1 MEGFLWKKGG
11 SGSGASPLKFGRRNW
26 TRRFCRIE
34 AAVLHGG
41 DSGDALAYYKLA
53 DGEGQPGPDDKP
65 RGFVPLKAAQ
75 VMDAEI
81 DGKTHCFAIHR
92 GDGQMVWFRA
102 EAASDKVKWLDGLDV
117 ATGGKSSTSDSTLR
131 QSVEEL
137 ASKNQRLTQEV
148 HSFRTSGS
156 LGPEDR
162 APATWGDESKSPED
176 SEVESI
182 LTPKSGRLEPLRRGS
197 SGSTVSSL
205 AAARAALEQLEVA
218 DKANSRPSETV
229 DLDEDVVARN
239 TLAETNIARSTS
251 RASNDSNRI
260 SIASQED
267 FKF

>member
-1 MEGFLWKKGG
+1 
-11 SGSGASPLKFGRRNW
+11 
-26 TRRFCRIE
+26 
-34 AAVLHGG
+34 
-41 DSGDALAYYKLA
+41 
-53 DGEGQPGPDDKP
+53 
-65 RGFVPLKAAQ
+65 
-75 VMDAEI
+75 
-81 DGKTHCFAIHR
+81 
-92 GDGQMVWFRA
+92 MVWFRA
-102 EAASDKVKWLDGLDV
+102 EAASDKVKWLDALDV
-117 ATGGKSSTSDSTLR
+117 ATGGKSTSTTDGTLR
-131 QSVEEL
+131 QSIEEL

-162 APATWGDESKSPED
+162 APQTWGDESKSPED

-182 LTPKSGRLEPLRRGS
+182 LTPT
-197 SGSTVSSL
+197 TVSSL

-218 DKANSRPSETV
+218 DKANSQPSETV

>member
-41 DSGDALAYYKLA
+41 ESGDALAYYKLA

-162 APATWGDESKSPED
+162 APQTWGDESKSPED

-182 LTPKSGRLEPLRRGS
+182 LTPT
-197 SGSTVSSL
+197 TVSSL

-218 DKANSRPSETV
+218 DKAHSRPSETV
-229 DLDEDVVARN
+229 DLDDDVVARN

>member
-41 DSGDALAYYKLA
+41 ESGDALAYYKLA
-53 DGEGQPGPDDKP
+53 DGEGEPGPDDKP

-102 EAASDKVKWLDGLDV
+102 EAASDKVKWLDALDV
-117 ATGGKSSTSDSTLR
+117 ATGGRASTSDATLR

-162 APATWGDESKSPED
+162 APQTWGDESKSPED

-182 LTPKSGRLEPLRRGS
+182 LTPT
-197 SGSTVSSL
+197 TVSSL

>member
-53 DGEGQPGPDDKP
+53 DGEGEPGPDDKP

-102 EAASDKVKWLDGLDV
+102 EAASDKVKWLDALDV
-117 ATGGKSSTSDSTLR
+117 ATGGKSTSTTDGTLR
-131 QSVEEL
+131 QSIEEL
-137 ASKNQRLTQEV
+137 ASKNQKLTQEV

-162 APATWGDESKSPED
+162 APQTWGDESKSPED
-176 SEVESI
+176 SEVEAI
-182 LTPKSGRLEPLRRGS
+182 LTPT
-197 SGSTVSSL
+197 TVSSL

-218 DKANSRPSETV
+218 DKANARPSETV

>member
-1 MEGFLWKKGG
+1 
-11 SGSGASPLKFGRRNW
+11 
-26 TRRFCRIE
+26 
-34 AAVLHGG
+34 
-41 DSGDALAYYKLA
+41 
-53 DGEGQPGPDDKP
+53 
-65 RGFVPLKAAQ
+65 
-75 VMDAEI
+75 MDAEI

-102 EAASDKVKWLDGLDV
+102 EAASDKVKWLDALDV
-117 ATGGKSSTSDSTLR
+117 ATGGRASTSDATLR

-137 ASKNQRLTQEV
+137 ASKNQKLTQEV

-162 APATWGDESKSPED
+162 APQTWGDESKSPED
-176 SEVESI
+176 SEVEAI
-182 LTPKSGRLEPLRRGS
+182 LTPKSGWLEPLGAPPA
-197 SGSTVSSL
+197 GTVSSL

>member
-26 TRRFCRIE
+26 TRRVCRIE

-53 DGEGQPGPDDKP
+53 DGEGEPGPDDKP

-102 EAASDKVKWLDGLDV
+102 EAASDKVKWLDALDV
-117 ATGGKSSTSDSTLR
+117 ATGGKSTSTTDGTLR
-131 QSVEEL
+131 QSIEEL

-162 APATWGDESKSPED
+162 APQTWGDESKSPED
-176 SEVESI
+176 SEVEAI
-182 LTPKSGRLEPLRRGS
+182 LTPT
-197 SGSTVSSL
+197 TVSSL

>member
-53 DGEGQPGPDDKP
+53 DGEGEPGPEDKP

-102 EAASDKVKWLDGLDV
+102 EAASDKVKWLDALDV
-117 ATGGKSSTSDSTLR
+117 ATGGKSTSTTDGTLR
-131 QSVEEL
+131 QSIEEL

-162 APATWGDESKSPED
+162 APQTWGDESKSPED

-182 LTPKSGRLEPLRRGS
+182 LTPT
-197 SGSTVSSL
+197 TVSSL

>member
-1 MEGFLWKKGG
+1 
-11 SGSGASPLKFGRRNW
+11 
-26 TRRFCRIE
+26 
-34 AAVLHGG
+34 
-41 DSGDALAYYKLA
+41 
-53 DGEGQPGPDDKP
+53 
-65 RGFVPLKAAQ
+65 
-75 VMDAEI
+75 
-81 DGKTHCFAIHR
+81 
-92 GDGQMVWFRA
+92 MVWFRA
-102 EAASDKVKWLDGLDV
+102 EAASDKVKWLDALDV
-117 ATGGKSSTSDSTLR
+117 ATGGKSTSTTDGTLR
-131 QSVEEL
+131 QSIEEL

-148 HSFRTSGS
+148 NSFRTSGS

-162 APATWGDESKSPED
+162 APQTWGDESKSPED

-182 LTPKSGRLEPLRRGS
+182 LTPT
-197 SGSTVSSL
+197 TVSSL

>member
-1 MEGFLWKKGG
+1 ME
-11 SGSGASPLKFGRRNW
+11 
-26 TRRFCRIE
+26 
-34 AAVLHGG
+34 
-41 DSGDALAYYKLA
+41 
-53 DGEGQPGPDDKP
+53 
-65 RGFVPLKAAQ
+65 
-75 VMDAEI
+75 
-81 DGKTHCFAIHR
+81 
-92 GDGQMVWFRA
+92 
-102 EAASDKVKWLDGLDV
+102 
-117 ATGGKSSTSDSTLR
+117 
-131 QSVEEL
+131 
-137 ASKNQRLTQEV
+137 
-148 HSFRTSGS
+148 TSGS

-162 APATWGDESKSPED
+162 APQTWGDESKSPED

-182 LTPKSGRLEPLRRGS
+182 LTPT
-197 SGSTVSSL
+197 TVSSL

>member
-1 MEGFLWKKGG
+1 
-11 SGSGASPLKFGRRNW
+11 
-26 TRRFCRIE
+26 
-34 AAVLHGG
+34 
-41 DSGDALAYYKLA
+41 
-53 DGEGQPGPDDKP
+53 
-65 RGFVPLKAAQ
+65 
-75 VMDAEI
+75 MDAEI

-102 EAASDKVKWLDGLDV
+102 EAASDKVKWLDALDV
-117 ATGGKSSTSDSTLR
+117 ATGGKSTSTTDGTLR
-131 QSVEEL
+131 QSIEEL

-162 APATWGDESKSPED
+162 APASWGDESKSPED
-176 SEVESI
+176 SEVEAI
-182 LTPKSGRLEPLRRGS
+182 LTPT
-197 SGSTVSSL
+197 TVSSL

>member
-41 DSGDALAYYKLA
+41 ESGDALAYYKLA
-53 DGEGQPGPDDKP
+53 DGEGEPGPDDKP

-92 GDGQMVWFRA
+92 GDGQMDWFRA
-102 EAASDKVKWLDGLDV
+102 EVASDKVKWLDALDV
-117 ATGGKSSTSDSTLR
+117 ATGGRASTSDATLR

-137 ASKNQRLTQEV
+137 ASKNQKLTQEV

-162 APATWGDESKSPED
+162 APQTWGDESKSPED
-176 SEVESI
+176 SEVEAI
-182 LTPKSGRLEPLRRGS
+182 LTPT
-197 SGSTVSSL
+197 TVSSL

>member
-53 DGEGQPGPDDKP
+53 DGEGEPGPDDKP

-102 EAASDKVKWLDGLDV
+102 EAASDKVKWLDALDV
-117 ATGGKSSTSDSTLR
+117 ATGGKSTSTTDGTLR
-131 QSVEEL
+131 QSIEEL

-162 APATWGDESKSPED
+162 APQTWGDESKSPED
-176 SEVESI
+176 SEVEAI
-182 LTPKSGRLEPLRRGS
+182 LTPT
-197 SGSTVSSL
+197 TVSSL

>member
-53 DGEGQPGPDDKP
+53 DGEGEPGPDDKP

-102 EAASDKVKWLDGLDV
+102 EAASDKVKWLDALDV
-117 ATGGKSSTSDSTLR
+117 ATGGKSTSTTDGTLR
-131 QSVEEL
+131 QSIEEL

-162 APATWGDESKSPED
+162 APQTWGDESKSPED
-176 SEVESI
+176 SEVEAI
-182 LTPKSGRLEPLRRGS
+182 LTPT
-197 SGSTVSSL
+197 TVSSL

-218 DKANSRPSETV
+218 DKANARPSETV

>member
-1 MEGFLWKKGG
+1 MVLRRRR
-11 SGSGASPLKFGRRNW
+11 LGRR
-26 TRRFCRIE
+26 R
-34 AAVLHGG
+34 
-41 DSGDALAYYKLA
+41 A
-53 DGEGQPGPDDKP
+53 DGALELLAARQPA
-65 RGFVPLKAAQ
+65 RGLRRRRRLFT
-75 VMDAEI
+75 
-81 DGKTHCFAIHR
+81 DG
-92 GDGQMVWFRA
+92 
-102 EAASDKVKWLDGLDV
+102 
-117 ATGGKSSTSDSTLR
+117 TLR
-131 QSVEEL
+131 QSIEEL

-162 APATWGDESKSPED
+162 APQTWGDESKSPED
-176 SEVESI
+176 SEVEAI
-182 LTPKSGRLEPLRRGS
+182 LTPT
-197 SGSTVSSL
+197 TVSSL

>member
-1 MEGFLWKKGG
+1 MEAPAPTL
-11 SGSGASPLKFGRRNW
+11 
-26 TRRFCRIE
+26 
-34 AAVLHGG
+34 
-41 DSGDALAYYKLA
+41 DA
-53 DGEGQPGPDDKP
+53 
-65 RGFVPLKAAQ
+65 
-75 VMDAEI
+75 
-81 DGKTHCFAIHR
+81 
-92 GDGQMVWFRA
+92 
-102 EAASDKVKWLDGLDV
+102 LDV
-117 ATGGKSSTSDSTLR
+117 ATGGKSTSTTDGTLR
-131 QSVEEL
+131 QSIEEL

-162 APATWGDESKSPED
+162 APAAWGDESKSPED
-176 SEVESI
+176 SEVEAI
-182 LTPKSGRLEPLRRGS
+182 LTPT
-197 SGSTVSSL
+197 TVSSL

>member
-1 MEGFLWKKGG
+1 MRPITRSRTRPERPKDAGGRTRPRAARRPKSVGSLAFL
-11 SGSGASPLKFGRRNW
+11 
-26 TRRFCRIE
+26 RII
-34 AAVLHGG
+34 
-41 DSGDALAYYKLA
+41 
-53 DGEGQPGPDDKP
+53 
-65 RGFVPLKAAQ
+65 VPHHP
-75 VMDAEI
+75 VN
-81 DGKTHCFAIHR
+81 
-92 GDGQMVWFRA
+92 
-102 EAASDKVKWLDGLDV
+102 S
-117 ATGGKSSTSDSTLR
+117 TGGRGLGYSTASLR
-131 QSVEEL
+131 EPRPEL
-137 ASKNQRLTQEV
+137 DERRAQPQEV

-162 APATWGDESKSPED
+162 APQTWGDESKSPED

-182 LTPKSGRLEPLRRGS
+182 LTPT
-197 SGSTVSSL
+197 TVSSL

>member
-1 MEGFLWKKGG
+1 
-11 SGSGASPLKFGRRNW
+11 
-26 TRRFCRIE
+26 
-34 AAVLHGG
+34 
-41 DSGDALAYYKLA
+41 
-53 DGEGQPGPDDKP
+53 
-65 RGFVPLKAAQ
+65 
-75 VMDAEI
+75 
-81 DGKTHCFAIHR
+81 
-92 GDGQMVWFRA
+92 MVWFRA
-102 EAASDKVKWLDGLDV
+102 EAASDKVKWLDALDV
-117 ATGGKSSTSDSTLR
+117 ATGGRASTSDATLR

-162 APATWGDESKSPED
+162 APQTWGDESKSPED
-176 SEVESI
+176 SEVEAI
-182 LTPKSGRLEPLRRGS
+182 LTPKSGRLEPLGAPPA
-197 SGSTVSSL
+197 GTVSSL

>member
-53 DGEGQPGPDDKP
+53 DGEGEPGPDDKP

-102 EAASDKVKWLDGLDV
+102 EAASDKVKWLDALDV
-117 ATGGKSSTSDSTLR
+117 ATGGRASTSDATLR

-162 APATWGDESKSPED
+162 APQTWGDESKSPED
-176 SEVESI
+176 SEVEAI
-182 LTPKSGRLEPLRRGS
+182 LTPT
-197 SGSTVSSL
+197 TVSSL
-205 AAARAALEQLEVA
+205 AAARSALEQLEVA

>member
-1 MEGFLWKKGG
+1 M
-11 SGSGASPLKFGRRNW
+11 
-26 TRRFCRIE
+26 
-34 AAVLHGG
+34 LHGG

-53 DGEGQPGPDDKP
+53 DGEGEPGPDDKP
-65 RGFVPLKAAQ
+65 RGAVPLKAAQ

-102 EAASDKVKWLDGLDV
+102 EAASDKVKWLDALDV
-117 ATGGKSSTSDSTLR
+117 ATGGKSTSTTDGTLR
-131 QSVEEL
+131 QSIEEL

-162 APATWGDESKSPED
+162 APQTWGDESKSPED
-176 SEVESI
+176 SEVEAI
-182 LTPKSGRLEPLRRGS
+182 LTPKSDRAEPLGAPPA
-197 SGSTVSSL
+197 GTVSSL

>member
-53 DGEGQPGPDDKP
+53 DGEGEPGPDDKP

-102 EAASDKVKWLDGLDV
+102 EAASDKVKWLDALDV
-117 ATGGKSSTSDSTLR
+117 ATGGKSTSTTDGTLR
-131 QSVEEL
+131 QSIEEL

-148 HSFRTSGS
+148 HSFRTGS

-162 APATWGDESKSPED
+162 APQTWGDESKSPED

-182 LTPKSGRLEPLRRGS
+182 LTPT
-197 SGSTVSSL
+197 TVSSL

>member
-117 ATGGKSSTSDSTLR
+117 ATGGKSSTTDSTLR

-182 LTPKSGRLEPLRRGS
+182 LTPT
-197 SGSTVSSL
+197 TVSSL

>member
-53 DGEGQPGPDDKP
+53 DGEGEPGPDDKP

-102 EAASDKVKWLDGLDV
+102 EAASDKVKWLDALDV
-117 ATGGKSSTSDSTLR
+117 ATGGRASTSDATLR

-137 ASKNQRLTQEV
+137 ASKNQKLTQEV

-162 APATWGDESKSPED
+162 APQTWGDESKSPED
-176 SEVESI
+176 SEVEAI
-182 LTPKSGRLEPLRRGS
+182 LTPT
-197 SGSTVSSL
+197 TVSSL